1 MTNKNYYQRLPKKQ
15 IGAGVL
21 LFNKN
26 NELLIV
32 KPSYRNY
39 WSIPGGVVEKN
50 ETPKNGCIRE
60 IQEEIGLSISKL
72 QFLSVN
78 YVFNNDERG
87 ESLLFIF
94 YGGTLSNK
102 QIASIQ
108 IDKKEIIE
116 YKFLKIKHALSLL
129 DKIMKDSI
137 SKSLKAL
144 KNKTALYL
152 ENSF

>member
-78 YVFNNDERG
+78 YIFDNEKKG

-152 ENSF
+152 ENSS

>member
-129 DKIMKDSI
+129 DKIMKDFI

-152 ENSF
+152 ENSS